1 MPKTSKAKPWIE
13 VRVEVSSAQV
23 EGVSNFLIELGS
35 PGVVQEKVP
44 GKPGTERERVVAY
57 FDDPRS
63 FPAQRKEIR
72 KYLSS
77 LPPCPARGSFRC
89 RAFREE
95 KWAEAWKDHFKP
107 RRVTPHMVVK
117 PPWEKYA
124 GKDGE
129 SVIEIDPGMA
139 FGTGTHPT
147 TRMCLQC
154 LELLI
159 PSFFRPP
166 SVLDFGTGSGILAI
180 AAQKLG
186 AGNTVAVDID
196 PAAVENARKNASA
209 NRFPGRIDFRV
220 ASGKSL
226 RRRFGIV
233 VANLLPREI
242 LNATESL
249 TGRVSSEG
257 FLVLSGM
264 LRKQKEEIAM
274 AFDEKGFGNRASKS
288 ERGWVC
294 MVLSR
299 KRLDRGL
306 RQKLSASGFF
316 PDRSRKTKDGPGKQG
331 SRVWAN

>member
-1 MPKTSKAKPWIE
+1 MPKTFKAKRWIE

-23 EGVSNFLIELGS
+23 EAVANFLIELGS

-44 GKPGTERERVVAY
+44 GRPGTGRERIIAY
-57 FDDPRS
+57 FDNPRS
-63 FPAQRKEIR
+63 FPAKRTKIR

-77 LPPCPARGSFRC
+77 LPPYPARGSLRC
-89 RAFREE
+89 QAFREE

-107 RRVTPHMVVK
+107 HRVTPHLVVK

-129 SVIEIDPGMA
+129 RVIEIDPGMA
-139 FGTGTHPT
+139 FGTGTHST

-166 SVLDFGTGSGILAI
+166 AVLDFGTGSGILAI
-180 AAQKLG
+180 AAQTLG
-186 AGNTVAVDID
+186 ARHTVAVDID
-196 PAAVENARKNASA
+196 PAAIGNARKNAST

-220 ASGKSL
+220 GSGQFL
-226 RRRFGIV
+226 RRRFEIV
-233 VANLLPREI
+233 VANLLPQEL
-242 LNATESL
+242 LNTAEFL

-264 LRKQKEEIAM
+264 LRKQKKEIAM
-274 AFDEKGFGNRASKS
+274 AFAEKGFGNRASKS

-299 KRLDRGL
+299 KRQDRGL
-306 RQKLSASGFF
+306 CQMLSVAGFF
-316 PDRSRKTKDGPGKQG
+316 PDRSRKTK
-331 SRVWAN
+331 